1 MLAHHYSKRTIDS
14 YLYWVRYYIRF
25 NRKRH
30 PAEMGQEQVMAF
42 LTYLADQ
49 RQVSVATQ
57 KIALNALAFLYNK
70 FLELPLGS
78 LGAFNK
84 ASRPRKLPIVLTRQE
99 TGSLLNR
106 MQGSPALL
114 ASLLYGSGLRRIE
127 AVRLRI
133 KDVDFDHLQLR
144 IWAGKGNKHRVTT
157 LAPELVPELKRQI
170 RRVALLYEQDILTK
184 GYSGVWLPF
193 ALARKYPS
201 AARSLGWHYLFP
213 STCLSIEP
221 GTHNLRRHH
230 VDESSI
236 NKLIKRAAMKAGIA
250 KDVTSHTL
258 RHSFATHLLEA
269 GADIRTVQEQLGHQ
283 DVKTTE
289 IYTHVLKRGGRAV
302 RSPLSDLAIS
312 HIANP
317 SPTPCSKTK
326 QPDVPD

>member
-1 MLAHHYSKRTIDS
+1 MPSSPFMDSLRQHMLVRHYSKRTIDS
-14 YLYWVRYYIRF
+14 YLYWIRYYIRYHG
-25 NRKRH
+25 KRH
-30 PAEMGQEQVMAF
+30 PIEMGSLQVMEF
-42 LTYLADQ
+42 LTFLADQ

-70 FLELPLGS
+70 FLGAPLGS
-78 LGAFNK
+78 LGQFNK
-84 ASRPRKLPIVLTRQE
+84 ARRPPKLPVVLTRAE
-99 TGSLLNR
+99 VRRLLGS
-106 MQGSPALL
+106 MHGSPALL

-144 IWAGKGNKHRVTT
+144 IWAGKGNRNRITT
-157 LAPELVPELKRQI
+157 LAPELVPTLKHQI
-170 RRVALLYEQDILTK
+170 RRVALLFEQDLATD

-193 ALARKYPS
+193 ALSRKYPS
-201 AARSLGWHYLFP
+201 ASRSLGWHFLFP
-213 STCLSIEP
+213 STSLSLEP
-221 GTHNLRRHH
+221 GTTNLRRHH

-236 NKLIKRAAMKAGIA
+236 TKLIRRAAQAAGIE

-289 IYTHVLKRGGRAV
+289 IYTHVLQRGGRGV
-302 RSPLSDLAIS
+302 RSPLSDLALKD
-312 HIANP
+312 A
-317 SPTPCSKTK
+317 
-326 QPDVPD
+326 